1 MAITVDMVKSLRE
14 RTGAGVLDC
23 RNALAEVN
31 GDFDEAAKLLKKR
44 GLAVAAKKAEREANE
59 GLVEAYVHAGGK
71 LGVLVELNCE
81 TDFVARTEDFQELA
95 HDVAMQV
102 AGAGAKYVTPEDI
115 PQDVLERERERH
127 LEEIGDG
134 KPEEIVQKIVDGKLR
149 KYYQEVCLLEQPFIK
164 DEEMTVR
171 ELITSKIA
179 KLGENIKV
187 RRFVRFE
194 LGAE

>member
-1 MAITVDMVKSLRE
+1 MAITVDMVKILRE

-23 RNALAEVN
+23 RNALEEVD

-59 GLVEAYVHAGGK
+59 GLVEAYIHGGGK

-95 HDVAMQV
+95 HDIAMQV
-102 AGAGAKYVTPEDI
+102 AGAGAKYLTPEDI
-115 PQDVLERERERH
+115 PRDVLERERQRQF
-127 LEEIGDG
+127 EEIGAG
-134 KPEEIVQKIVDGKLR
+134 KSEEIVQKILDGRLR

-164 DEEMTVR
+164 DEETTVR
-171 ELITSKIA
+171 DLMTSKIA

-187 RRFVRFE
+187 RRFARFE

>member
-23 RNALAEVN
+23 RNALAEVD
-31 GDFDEAAKLLKKR
+31 GDFDEAIKLLKKK

-59 GLVEAYVHAGGK
+59 GLVEAYIHAGGK

-95 HDVAMQV
+95 HDLAMQV
-102 AGAGAKYVTPEDI
+102 AGAGAKYLAPEDI
-115 PQDVLERERERH
+115 PQDVLEREKERH
-127 LEEIGDG
+127 LEEIGDS
-134 KPEEIVQKIVDGKLR
+134 KPEEIVQKIVDGKLK

-164 DEEMTVR
+164 DEEMTIR
-171 ELITSKIA
+171 DLMTSKIA

-187 RRFVRFE
+187 RRFARFE

>member
-23 RNALAEVN
+23 RNALKEMD

-59 GLVEAYVHAGGK
+59 GLVEAYVHGGGK

-102 AGAGAKYVTPEDI
+102 AGAGAKYVAPEDI
-115 PQDVLERERERH
+115 PQDVLERERQRH
-127 LEEIGDG
+127 LEEIGEG
-134 KPEEIVQKIVDGKLR
+134 KPEEIVQKILDGKLR

-171 ELITSKIA
+171 DLMTSTIA
-179 KLGENIKV
+179 RLGENIKV
-187 RRFVRFE
+187 RRFARFE
-194 LGAE
+194 LSAE

>member
-1 MAITVDMVKSLRE
+1 MTITVDMVKSLRE

-23 RNALAEVN
+23 RNALAEVS

-59 GLVEAYVHAGGK
+59 GLVEAYIHAGGK

-115 PQDVLERERERH
+115 PQDVLEREKERH
-127 LEEIGDG
+127 LEDIGDG
-134 KPEEIVQKIVDGKLR
+134 KPEEIVQKIVDGKLK
-149 KYYQEVCLLEQPFIK
+149 KYYQEVCLLDQPFIK

-171 ELITSKIA
+171 DLITGKIA

-187 RRFVRFE
+187 RRFARFE